1 MILKLPAVTIS
12 AFGRKVGGRLD
23 PKGGGFNRG
32 DDNPL
37 DCDLLVV
44 DETSMIDVMLM
55 QPLMKAVPDRLRRA
69 GGNCQR
75 VVNRVLSLPLRSFIC
90 SRRSTGVAGKV
101 ANWSRARLSCATAS
115 TNAERLR

>member
-12 AFGRKVGGRLD
+12 AFGRKVGRRFD

-69 GGNCQR
+69 GATASASSAASS
-75 VVNRVLSLPLRSFIC
+75 LSHF
-90 SRRSTGVAGKV
+90 
-101 ANWSRARLSCATAS
+101 SRARAS
-115 TNAERLR
+115 RPSSRPSRPS